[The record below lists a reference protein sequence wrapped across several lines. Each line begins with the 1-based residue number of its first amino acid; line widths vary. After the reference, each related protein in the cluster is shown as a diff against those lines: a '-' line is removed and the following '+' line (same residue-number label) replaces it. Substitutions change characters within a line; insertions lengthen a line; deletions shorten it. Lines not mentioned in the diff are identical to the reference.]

1 MKEWIYYIRIENS
14 LAHYVPCEGPED
26 TRKKDTSIV
35 EKVRDD
41 CLLKTM
47 ADSRRCCYRKGLSDS
62 SEDKKKYP
70 SIIKAKWLWL
80 TVSSKVTTI
89 FQNEHQGQSGTQRQ
103 EALETILKTL
113 CIF

>member
-1 MKEWIYYIRIENS
+1 MVHTKLSRIARTAMADSCWKIGMKEWIYYIRIENS

-41 CLLKTM
+41 RLLKTM

-62 SEDKKKYP
+62 SEDKKNIP
-70 SIIKAKWLWL
+70 
-80 TVSSKVTTI
+80 V
-89 FQNEHQGQSGTQRQ
+89 
-103 EALETILKTL
+103 
-113 CIF
+113 